1 MLKSAQI
8 LPIFD
13 NPINKTKVR
22 KDVYAYR
29 YRTGLITIGNY
40 ELGFE
45 RYHMYTMAEAIK
57 IWRSKNQLKSINNER
72 SI

>member
-1 MLKSAQI
+1 MTKATL

-13 NPINKTKVR
+13 NPVNKKKVR

-29 YRTGLITIGNY
+29 YRTGLIVIGNY

-45 RYHMYTMAEAIK
+45 RYHMYTMTEAIK
-57 IWRSKNQLKSINNER
+57 IWRSKN
-72 SI
+72 